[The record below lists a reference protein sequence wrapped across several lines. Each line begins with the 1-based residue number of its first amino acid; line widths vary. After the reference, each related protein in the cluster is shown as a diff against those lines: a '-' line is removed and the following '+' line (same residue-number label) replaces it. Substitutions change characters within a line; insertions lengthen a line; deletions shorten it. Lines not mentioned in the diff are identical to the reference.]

1 MVSVVRELACPARRA
16 ISSTATPDTDITDT
30 NVCRSSQG
38 AQTPS
43 MPAFLHRERKS
54 RRTCEASSGVPT
66 LVVNTRPVSCHSGPA
81 ARRDDACHLRC
92 SRSAA
97 TALCGK
103 ASVRRDFSVLVS
115 PCNRTDRH
123 TAMLG
128 GTGVRASGSPSRSTA
143 RPAPRPPSHP
153 QPWPPCRKP
162 RSSGS
167 RPPRP
172 GASSASP

>member
-1 MVSVVRELACPARRA
+1 
-16 ISSTATPDTDITDT
+16 
-30 NVCRSSQG
+30 
-38 AQTPS
+38 
-43 MPAFLHRERKS
+43 
-54 RRTCEASSGVPT
+54 RTCEASSGVPT

-97 TALCGK
+97 TALCGN

-128 GTGVRASGSPSRSTA
+128 GTGVRVAVQVDVI
-143 RPAPRPPSHP
+143 PP
-153 QPWPPCRKP
+153 Q
-162 RSSGS
+162 
-167 RPPRP
+167 RP
-172 GASSASP
+172 GFLGPDTGGQGEDHVGAETRVILGRY

>member
-1 MVSVVRELACPARRA
+1 MVLVVRKLEYPARWA
-16 ISSTATPDTDITDT
+16 ISSTTTPDSDMTET
-30 NVCRSSQG
+30 NVCRNSRG
-38 AQTPS
+38 AHTPS
-43 MPAFLHRERKS
+43 MPAFLHRARKS

-66 LVVNTRPVSCHSGPA
+66 LVVNTKPVSCHSDPA

-97 TALCGK
+97 TAFCGK

-128 GTGVRASGSPSRSTA
+128 GTGDLASLSASP
-143 RPAPRPPSHP
+143 
-153 QPWPPCRKP
+153 
-162 RSSGS
+162 
-167 RPPRP
+167 
-172 GASSASP
+172 SSASAVQSATALASV